1 MFEFIV
7 FFFFAAVAVIFA
19 LVVILHRN
27 PVVGA
32 LSLVVSFFALAVM
45 YVLLD
50 APFLAALQV
59 IVYAGA
65 IMVLFLFVIM
75 LLNLQHESEPTTH
88 PLQQFLGYTSCAMF
102 AIGIIYYLA
111 KYTWVSA
118 APRLPFVA
126 DARAIG
132 VALFEVYVFPFE
144 MVSILLLAAIVG
156 ALFLSQ
162 RWMPHA
168 PGASQKMMQMAPD
181 TDLTKLRKI
190 TPPGTRTVGA
200 QPAAARK
207 TAGSAVMSD
216 SGKPAGGRE
225 VK

>member
-1 MFEFIV
+1 MTYAI

-32 LSLVVSFFALAVM
+32 LSLVASFFALAVM

-75 LLNLQHESEPTTH
+75 LLNLQHQHEEPTR
-88 PLQQFLGYTSCAMF
+88 PVQQFLGYFTSAAF
-102 AIGIIYYLA
+102 VVGLVYYLSKYAVQTVAPEKFQADVRTIGI
-111 KYTWVSA
+111 
-118 APRLPFVA
+118 R
-126 DARAIG
+126 
-132 VALFEVYVFPFE
+132 LFEAYIFPFE

-156 ALFLSQ
+156 ALIMTG
-162 RWMPHA
+162 RVA
-168 PGASQKMMQMAPD
+168 
-181 TDLTKLRKI
+181 KL
-190 TPPGTRTVGA
+190 GSEVG
-200 QPAAARK
+200 R
-207 TAGSAVMSD
+207 
-216 SGKPAGGRE
+216 
-225 VK
+225 

>member
-1 MFEFIV
+1 MFEYAI

-19 LVVILHRN
+19 LVVVLHRS

-75 LLNLQHESEPTTH
+75 LLNLQHQHEPMTR
-88 PLQQFLGYTSCAMF
+88 PIQQFLGYTASAGF
-102 AIGIIYYLA
+102 AIGLVYYIV
-111 KYTWVSA
+111 KYAVFTA
-118 APRLPFVA
+118 LPAGPFHS
-126 DARAIG
+126 DARSIGIAI
-132 VALFEVYVFPFE
+132 FESYVFPFE

-156 ALFLSQ
+156 ALLLSA
-162 RWMPHA
+162 RA
-168 PGASQKMMQMAPD
+168 SGA
-181 TDLTKLRKI
+181 
-190 TPPGTRTVGA
+190 
-200 QPAAARK
+200 PAA
-207 TAGSAVMSD
+207 S
-216 SGKPAGGRE
+216 PAAE
-225 VK
+225 VAE

>member
-1 MFEFIV
+1 MEFAI

-32 LSLVVSFFALAVM
+32 LSLVASFFALAVI

-75 LLNLQHESEPTTH
+75 LLNLQHETETATRPI
-88 PLQQFLGYTSCAMF
+88 QQFLGYTSGAAF
-102 AIGIIYYLA
+102 GIGLVYFLV
-111 KYTWVSA
+111 KYGVTEA
-118 APRLPFVA
+118 APAVFRGE
-126 DARAIG
+126 ARDIG
-132 VALFEVYVFPFE
+132 VTLFEKYIFPFE

-156 ALFLSQ
+156 ALALTGRSYG
-162 RWMPHA
+162 RPRATPGREPGGDVLVATDVSNAALPA
-168 PGASQKMMQMAPD
+168 PN
-181 TDLTKLRKI
+181 
-190 TPPGTRTVGA
+190 RT
-200 QPAAARK
+200 PAAAVAATVTS
-207 TAGSAVMSD
+207 TAAT
-216 SGKPAGGRE
+216 AE
-225 VK
+225 VTK